1 MDFLDCAASVE
12 IGAEGWV
19 SDGGPISVIEPAVF
33 EPPPPSSRVRPAV
46 RREIAEDRP
55 ARFLLDL
62 LAGVERRAGAHS
74 IAFDAPD
81 GRRVGEVL
89 TIDGQIG
96 LVALAEGQIPL
107 GVRLRDRNPRV
118 ALDVQR
124 ALKKA
129 RAEGRPIGSVLLEIG
144 CVGAAEIRAAMLDQ
158 IADGLAEI
166 ARAAPGGLLELLAPL
181 SARRA
186 TSLLSAFAP
195 AEAYWHTVRQL
206 EPPLADEAA
215 CCFRELT
222 PMAGTAVLAA
232 RRSGDDAWL
241 PIDARMSAELAS
253 LSLADLEQLGQAL
266 AQIAQPPALSAA
278 GITPE
283 LMVLRTEVESMVCVS
298 SGRQVAVLGGLDA
311 MASVR
316 VLGQVCRMLAQLDAD
331 V

>member
-1 MDFLDCAASVE
+1 MNTLDRAASVE
-12 IGAEGWV
+12 IGTEGWM
-19 SDGGPISVIEPAVF
+19 DEGGPISVIEPAVF

-46 RREIAEDRP
+46 RREIVEARP
-55 ARFLLDL
+55 ARFLLEL

-107 GVRLRDRNPRV
+107 GVRLRDRNPGA

-124 ALKKA
+124 ALKRA

-144 CVGAAEIRAAMLDQ
+144 GVGAAEIRAAMLDQ

-195 AEAYWHTVRQL
+195 AEAYWHAVRQL
-206 EPPLADEAA
+206 EPPLDDKAA
-215 CCFRELT
+215 CCFRELA
-222 PMAGTAVLAA
+222 PQAGAAVLAA

-241 PIDARMSAELAS
+241 PVATAALAP
-253 LSLADLEQLGQAL
+253 LSLAEVEQLGQAL

-283 LMVLRTEVESMVCVS
+283 LVVFRAESESVVCVC

-316 VLGQVCRMLAQLDAD
+316 VLGQACRMLAQLDAD

>member
-1 MDFLDCAASVE
+1 MDFPYRAASVE
-12 IGAEGWV
+12 IGTEGSM

-46 RREIAEDRP
+46 RREITEARP

-74 IAFDAPD
+74 IAFDTPD
-81 GRRVGEVL
+81 GRRIGEVL

-124 ALKKA
+124 ALKRA
-129 RAEGRPIGSVLLEIG
+129 RTEGRPIGSVLLEIG

-166 ARAAPGGLLELLAPL
+166 ARAAPGGLLEILAPL

-195 AEAYWHTVRQL
+195 AEVYWHTVRQL
-206 EPPLADEAA
+206 EPPLDDEAA
-215 CCFRELT
+215 CCFRELS
-222 PMAGTAVLAA
+222 PRAGAAVLAA
-232 RRSGDDAWL
+232 RRSNDDAWL
-241 PIDARMSAELAS
+241 PIDAAS
-253 LSLADLEQLGQAL
+253 LTPLSLAEVEQLGQAI

-278 GITPE
+278 GITPG
-283 LMVLRTEVESMVCVS
+283 LTVLRTEAESMVCVS